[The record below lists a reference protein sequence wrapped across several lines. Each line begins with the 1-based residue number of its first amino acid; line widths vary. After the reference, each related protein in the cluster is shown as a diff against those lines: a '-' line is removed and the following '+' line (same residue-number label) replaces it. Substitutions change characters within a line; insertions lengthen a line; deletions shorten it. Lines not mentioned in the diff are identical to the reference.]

1 MFSGVSADDVPSL
14 QRRDNSVNSLAELKR
29 VVYSLMC
36 HIFFSHTFY
45 LYYMPV
51 LGVGAYRLEPFGFGV
66 SAVYRCWSLHV
77 GAVWLWGQCCL

>member
-1 MFSGVSADDVPSL
+1 
-14 QRRDNSVNSLAELKR
+14 
-29 VVYSLMC
+29 
-36 HIFFSHTFY
+36 
-45 LYYMPV
+45 MPV